1 MEEIINVVVQNGLG
15 VAAFIALMLF
25 IFKYQDKSNES
36 MKQIA
41 DTLVQI
47 QISMATM
54 TDRIDKIEEKI
65 NDKKSEV
72 I

>member
-1 MEEIINVVVQNGLG
+1 MEEVIKVIVDNGLG
-15 VAAFIALMLF
+15 VGSFIALIIF

-36 MKQIA
+36 MKKIA

-65 NDKKSEV
+65 NNKEV
-72 I
+72 

>member
-1 MEEIINVVVQNGLG
+1 MEEIVKVIVDNGLG
-15 VAAFIALMLF
+15 IGSFIALIIF

-36 MKQIA
+36 MKKIA

-47 QISMATM
+47 QISMSTM

-65 NDKKSEV
+65 NNKEV
-72 I
+72 

>member
-1 MEEIINVVVQNGLG
+1 MEDIIKTCVDNGLG
-15 VAAFIALMLF
+15 IMSFIFLMLF
-25 IFKYQDKSNES
+25 IFKYQDKNNEFLKKMS
-36 MKQIA
+36 

-65 NDKKSEV
+65 NNKKEGE
-72 I
+72 

>member
-1 MEEIINVVVQNGLG
+1 MEEIIKVIVDNGLG
-15 VAAFIALMLF
+15 IGSFIALIIF

-36 MKQIA
+36 MKKIA

-65 NDKKSEV
+65 NQKEV
-72 I
+72 

>member
-1 MEEIINVVVQNGLG
+1 MQDLINVVVQNGLG
-15 VAAFIALMLF
+15 VAAFIALMIF

-36 MKQIA
+36 MKKIA

-65 NDKKSEV
+65 NNDKEV
-72 I
+72 

>member
-1 MEEIINVVVQNGLG
+1 MDSLINAIVDNGLG
-15 VAAFIALMLF
+15 VGAFIALIIF

-36 MKQIA
+36 MKKIA

-65 NDKKSEV
+65 NKNT
-72 I
+72 

>member
-1 MEEIINVVVQNGLG
+1 MEELMKVIVDNGLG
-15 VAAFIALMLF
+15 IGSFIALIIF

-36 MKQIA
+36 MKKIA

-65 NDKKSEV
+65 NQKEG
-72 I
+72 

>member
-1 MEEIINVVVQNGLG
+1 MGTLFNAIVDNGLG
-15 VAAFIALMLF
+15 VGSFIALIIF

-36 MKQIA
+36 MKKIA

-65 NDKKSEV
+65 NKEV
-72 I
+72 

>member
-1 MEEIINVVVQNGLG
+1 MEEIVKVIVDNGLG
-15 VAAFIALMLF
+15 IGSFIALIIF

-36 MKQIA
+36 MKKIA

-65 NDKKSEV
+65 NNKEV
-72 I
+72 

>member
-1 MEEIINVVVQNGLG
+1 MDSLIKAIVDNGLG
-15 VAAFIALMLF
+15 VGSFIALIIF

-36 MKQIA
+36 MKKIA
-41 DTLVQI
+41 ETLVQI

-65 NDKKSEV
+65 NNEV
-72 I
+72 

>member
-1 MEEIINVVVQNGLG
+1 MQDIINVVVQNGLG
-15 VAAFIALMLF
+15 VASFVAM
-25 IFKYQDKSNES
+25 IFFYFNYSKEQQETTKK
-36 MKQIA
+36 MC

-65 NDKKSEV
+65 NNKKEV
-72 I
+72 L